1 MKFKF
6 FMFFLLFSH
15 NINFSFANPIS
26 LDFSFMIATVLD
38 EDNSFCHGF
47 FIDNHTI
54 ILPNNCNNNN
64 ITTVK
69 KYTYSKNNSHILE
82 KNGLLLNS
90 SLLARD
96 ESNIALLSTKKNIY
110 LDTLVKLGSS
120 DKNVIIPVY
129 SDGVLFAMQG
139 YLKKDKIYI
148 NSNPKIKNCQI
159 IAGTPILTTNKHI
172 SVIDF
177 FDNTIPCSKV
187 VNYSINTKYF
197 LEKIKKLYNC
207 FTIINGFGDIYKNK
221 SICNFRYSS

>member
-1 MKFKF
+1 MKCKLFIF
-6 FMFFLLFSH
+6 SLLFLF
-15 NINFSFANPIS
+15 NISNSFAKPIS
-26 LDFSFMIATVLD
+26 IDFSFIVATVFD
-38 EDNSFCHGF
+38 KGNSFCHGF

-54 ILPNNCNNNN
+54 ILPSNCNINN

-69 KYTYSKNNSHILE
+69 KYKYSNNNSHILE
-82 KNGLLLNS
+82 SNGLLLNT
-90 SLLARD
+90 SLQTRD

-120 DKNVIIPVY
+120 DKNVIIPVF

-139 YLKKDKIYI
+139 YLKKDKVYLY
-148 NSNPKIKNCQI
+148 NNHKIKNCQI

-177 FDNTIPCSKV
+177 FDSTIPCSKV

-197 LEKIKKLYNC
+197 IKKIDKLYNC
-207 FTIINGFGDIYKNK
+207 FTLINGFGDIYKNN